1 MLLSCFQL
9 MLPFDILLRKY
20 LFRRTNRQPESLLG
34 AEFLIDSCLF
44 VCMLIW
50 VYSFSVFGRALPED
64 QIHLQFKQSPLD
76 VASFH
81 YMLAIIS
88 SQAHNSTIAS
98 GTDGTQPNCVYRDC
112 IQINN
117 GTAAAAAGFTTSVTT
132 TPKLLAEVDFRY
144 DILMS
149 LCCMFS
155 WLKLL
160 MMLRLTRTFGPM
172 FKIIQ

>member
-1 MLLSCFQL
+1 MILSCFQL

-50 VYSFSVFGRALPED
+50 VYSFAVFGRALPED
-64 QIHLQFKQSPLD
+64 QINLQFQQTHLD
-76 VASFH
+76 AASFH

-98 GTDGTQPNCVYRDC
+98 GTDGT
-112 IQINN
+112 
-117 GTAAAAAGFTTSVTT
+117 
-132 TPKLLAEVDFRY
+132 
-144 DILMS
+144 
-149 LCCMFS
+149 
-155 WLKLL
+155 
-160 MMLRLTRTFGPM
+160 
-172 FKIIQ
+172 